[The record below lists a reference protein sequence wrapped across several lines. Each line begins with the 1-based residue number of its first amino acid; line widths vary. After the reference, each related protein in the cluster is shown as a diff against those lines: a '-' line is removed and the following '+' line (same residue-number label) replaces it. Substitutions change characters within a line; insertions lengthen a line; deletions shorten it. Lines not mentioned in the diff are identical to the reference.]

1 MALGNGEL
9 RELACDFVRLKPR
22 ELPAPVFEKTPE
34 EQEAEDAA
42 AAQAAAEGEVGVR
55 LTPHP
60 QPCIPLFT
68 PLPLF

>member
-1 MALGNGEL
+1 M
-9 RELACDFVRLKPR
+9 RLKPR

-55 LTPHP
+55 LTSHP